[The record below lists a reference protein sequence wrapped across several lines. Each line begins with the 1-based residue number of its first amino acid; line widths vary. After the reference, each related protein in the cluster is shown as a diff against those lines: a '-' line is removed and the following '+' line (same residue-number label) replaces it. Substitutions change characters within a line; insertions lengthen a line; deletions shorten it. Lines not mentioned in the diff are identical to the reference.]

1 MTPEKET
8 AAIVLDCR
16 DQGES
21 DKIVTFFCQQ
31 VGRLSG
37 IAKGAKRSKQRF
49 VNKLELFSS
58 LHLTYSLPRNG
69 SLAFIVA
76 ADLKSSFLN
85 LRKNIALYNA
95 ATVIREFVLIGV
107 SEKERDDRIFET
119 LVWALQGLDEK
130 RPCLPVV
137 VIFLIRFFEYIGYRP
152 DLSQCLHC
160 GRLVSAQ
167 GRYGFNYTTGCLI
180 CATCSNQGFQASIPL
195 SHGTI
200 KLLANIQN
208 QPLERLHRLQFSALA
223 LEESLNMLHRF
234 GRQLFQ
240 RDIHSWETLKNPE
253 SRSRKPE

>member
-21 DKIVTFFCQQ
+21 DKIVTFFCEQA
-31 VGRLSG
+31 GRLSG

-58 LHLTYSLPRNG
+58 LHLTYTLPRHG

-76 ADLKSSFLN
+76 AELQTSFLN

-95 ATVIREFVLIGV
+95 ATVIREFVLVGV
-107 SEKERDDRIFET
+107 SEKERDERIFEI
-119 LVWALQGLDEK
+119 LHWALLGLDEK
-130 RPCLPVV
+130 RPCLPLV
-137 VIFLIRFFEYIGYRP
+137 VIFLMRFFEYIGYRP
-152 DLSQCLHC
+152 DLNHCLHC
-160 GRLVSAQ
+160 GRPVSAQ
-167 GRYGFNYTTGCLI
+167 MRYGFNYTTGCLI
-180 CATCSNQGFQASIPL
+180 CATCSGQGFQTIIPL
-195 SHGTI
+195 SPGTI
-200 KLLANIQN
+200 KLLSTVQDK
-208 QPLERLHRLQFSALA
+208 PLDRLHRLQFSTLA

-240 RDIHSWETLKNPE
+240 RDIHSWEALRREGK
-253 SRSRKPE
+253 